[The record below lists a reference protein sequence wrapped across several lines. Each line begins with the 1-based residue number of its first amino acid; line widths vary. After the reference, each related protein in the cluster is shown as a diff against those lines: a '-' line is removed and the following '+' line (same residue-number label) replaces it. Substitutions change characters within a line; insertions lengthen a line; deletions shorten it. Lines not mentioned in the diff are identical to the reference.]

1 MGLSSNAATLLST
14 KVADCLI
21 AHSKQKDESPN
32 PNIRTKL
39 CDREMAGLQY
49 IGGYVLHKLYSK
61 VNNVYNPTAHTE
73 QTASILKA
81 GKAEDL
87 HVAGSQK
94 LISSLNRGGLW
105 VISKQ
110 AQTIFK
116 RIEHNFRI
124 LTSGSLQL
132 KIDNAKIESKSA
144 CDVQLVSAYNT
155 MLLDSDIVVDN
166 SIAKDVLDS
175 IIHLY
180 VTVRCFSLAKDV
192 IQKHKIQCKQMKT
205 KTLRKEICRASK
217 EQERQI

>member
-1 MGLSSNAATLLST
+1 M
-14 KVADCLI
+14 
-21 AHSKQKDESPN
+21 
-32 PNIRTKL
+32 
-39 CDREMAGLQY
+39 
-49 IGGYVLHKLYSK
+49 LHKLYSK

-155 MLLDSDIVVDN
+155 MLLDSDITALQKMFWTALF
-166 SIAKDVLDS
+166 IYML
-175 IIHLY
+175 LY
-180 VTVRCFSLAKDV
+180 GVFHWPKMLYRN
-192 IQKHKIQCKQMKT
+192 T
-205 KTLRKEICRASK
+205 KFNVNK
-217 EQERQI
+217 